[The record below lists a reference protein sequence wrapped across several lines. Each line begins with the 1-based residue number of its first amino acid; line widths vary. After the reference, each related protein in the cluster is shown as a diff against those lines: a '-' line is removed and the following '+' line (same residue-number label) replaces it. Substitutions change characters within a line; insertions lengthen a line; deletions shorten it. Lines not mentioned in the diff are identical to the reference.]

1 MLLLFIY
8 LEKVIV
14 ILLDALIDHYF
25 EYFVFY
31 LDIIELFD
39 QTALNTDRFLS
50 SVSSMIKTSK
60 QTNIAFKTSPNV
72 LRLCTCMLKN

>member
-1 MLLLFIY
+1 M
-8 LEKVIV
+8 
-14 ILLDALIDHYF
+14 DHYF

-50 SVSSMIKTSK
+50 SVSSMIKTGK
-60 QTNIAFKTSPNV
+60 QKDIAFKTSPNV
-72 LRLCTCMLKN
+72 LRLCTCILKN